1 MTCHSQD
8 LLRSWQLVYELLV
21 KARTQVNVV
30 LDKTTLGPFLYFY
43 LGFGWNST
51 LKDYYVLSQLKKH
64 LLLDTTGFGDTL
76 TEDDSMEKHLLPT
89 LSKMTNP
96 ISISTLAATLV
107 IDDTRRTVTSRYTR
121 LQAIR
126 LQRDYEDTIPSLLSD
141 HHYAFCIQ

>member
-30 LDKTTLGPFLYFY
+30 LDKTALGPFLYFY

-51 LKDYYVLSQLKKH
+51 LKEYYVLSQLKKR
-64 LLLDTTGFGDTL
+64 LLLDTTGFGGTL
-76 TEDDSMEKHLLPT
+76 TEEDSMEKHLLPT
-89 LSKMTNP
+89 LSKMTNQSLFLLLP
-96 ISISTLAATLV
+96 RHTV

-126 LQRDYEDTIPSLLSD
+126 LQREYEDTIPSLLSD
-141 HHYAFCIQ
+141 QHYAFCIQ

>member
-30 LDKTTLGPFLYFY
+30 LDKTALGPFLYFY

-51 LKDYYVLSQLKKH
+51 LKEYYVLSQLKKR
-64 LLLDTTGFGDTL
+64 LLLDTTGFGGTL
-76 TEDDSMEKHLLPT
+76 TENDSMEKHLLPT
-89 LSKMTNP
+89 LSKMTNHYFYSRRD
-96 ISISTLAATLV
+96 IC
-107 IDDTRRTVTSRYTR
+107 IDDTLHGGEVTSRCTR